1 MTMNDNDDIQGR
13 FLGMPYDW
21 RLPTPAKIVRRVYNP
36 GGPLFPPK
44 TWGVGWTLNLAH
56 PASGWL
62 TAGILLIGLVLSAT
76 VG

>member
-1 MTMNDNDDIQGR
+1 MARNDRYDTQGS

-21 RLPTPAKIVRRVYNP
+21 RLPTPAKIAHRVWNP

-44 TWGVGWTLNLAH
+44 SWGAGWTLNLAH

-62 TAGILLIGLVLSAT
+62 VAGILFVGLVLSST
-76 VG
+76 LG